1 MRVNH
6 VAKATG
12 SKKRPWPSEGKRC
25 MKCSKPIMKGEPY
38 KWAKG
43 RYSWMRIACGNCQF
57 SRSDL
62 TDSIKGAIYDA
73 FDEAFKELEE
83 ADETTD
89 FSSIADTIAE
99 AVREVEEQYR
109 STAEEYF
116 SGGGPN
122 AEYAD
127 ECDSV
132 ASELESIQ
140 APDIDDFE
148 TWVENNKD
156 GTTFDSYEVW
166 LEGHLAEIEGGKV
179 EGEGEPEP
187 ETEEELRAMYDA
199 YIEEECRPLYD
210 EYVQEEV
217 QGFVSE
223 IESAD
228 TL

>member
-1 MRVNH
+1 MRVNY
-6 VAKATG
+6 VKKATG
-12 SKKRPWPSEGKRC
+12 SKKRPWPAEGKRC
-25 MKCSKPIMKGEPY
+25 SKCGTMIKKGEPY

-43 RYSWMRIACGNCQF
+43 RYSYMRIACGNCQF

-73 FDEAFKELEE
+73 FDEAYKELEE

-99 AVREVEEQYR
+99 VVREVEEQYR

-132 ASELESIQ
+132 ASDLENIS
-140 APDIDDFE
+140 PPEIDDFE
-148 TWVENNKD
+148 TFIEERKD
-156 GTTFDSYEVW
+156 GTEYDDFETW
-166 LEGHLAEIEGGKV
+166 LEGHNVEH
-179 EGEGEPEP
+179 EGES
-187 ETEEELRAMYDA
+187 EEEQRTAYAA
-199 YIEEECRPLYD
+199 YIEEEMRPTYD
-210 EYVQEEV
+210 EYVQEQIQE
-217 QGFVSE
+217 FISE
-223 IESAD
+223 IENAD
-228 TL
+228 QL